1 MLVVATQGEGVRMY
15 DPLLTDAMLVAF
27 ATSGNAVSTG
37 TLLLT
42 SLFEVVAAVSP
53 SELAAL
59 LPAGLDWSLVL
70 IPPITGIIGYCTNW
84 VGIRLL
90 FQPVDFHG
98 FQVPGLSQ
106 VISLCPA
113 KIQQIPGLMEGKVG
127 WQGIVPSRAEKMGSI
142 AATSGISMIA
152 SGREFYETFDPD
164 AMAEHVVAAASDDIH
179 RIVEEI
185 IREEHPQLWRD
196 APESVRTLVHAR
208 VDDRLPAV
216 ADRMFEKIGN
226 NIDEL
231 LDMQT
236 LMIDKLGNDPKLLNR
251 MFLEIGDKELKFLVN
266 SGFYIGTF
274 LGCFSIP
281 LYVFIDKWWV
291 LPIAGTLV
299 GYFTNF
305 IAIKAIFNP
314 KEPVKIGPFELQGLF
329 IKRQDEASVTYANI
343 VSKEI
348 VTIGN
353 LADNMLNGRKGD
365 RTRKMIKDSL
375 RPAVDE
381 AAGVAAPLLKMTTG
395 EREYETIRERFAD
408 ESIEYAFEPLQDE
421 QFNQERSEAVHEL
434 IVERMRN
441 LPPDDYCLMLRSAF
455 KEDEWLLIS
464 IGGVLGFV
472 AGWIQLLVVTAV

>member
-1 MLVVATQGEGVRMY
+1 MY
-15 DPLLTDAMLVAF
+15 EPLLTDATLTPFALSGDTLSVVALVAMSLLEF
-27 ATSGNAVSTG
+27 A
-37 TLLLT
+37 
-42 SLFEVVAAVSP
+42 AAVTSP
-53 SELAAL
+53 NLAGL
-59 LPAGLDWSLVL
+59 LPSTIDWSLVL

-90 FQPVDFHG
+90 FHPVEFHG
-98 FQVPGLSQ
+98 FEVPGLKQ
-106 VISLCPA
+106 IINLCPPR
-113 KIQQIPGLMEGKVG
+113 IQQIPGLMEGKVG

-196 APESVRTLVHAR
+196 APESVRSLVHAR

-216 ADRMFEKIGN
+216 ADRLFVKIGD

-236 LMIDKLGNDPKLLNR
+236 MMIDKLGNDPELLNR

-281 LYVFIDKWWV
+281 LYVFIDQWWV
-291 LPIAGTLV
+291 LPVAGTFV

-314 KEPVKIGPFELQGLF
+314 KQPVKIGPFELQGLF
-329 IKRQDEASVTYANI
+329 IKRQDEASVTYADI
-343 VSKEI
+343 VSREI

-381 AAGVAAPLLKMTTG
+381 AVGVAAPLVRITTG
-395 EREYETIRERFAD
+395 EREYEAMRERFAD
-408 ESIEYAFEPLQDE
+408 ETIEYALDPLQDE
-421 QFNQERSEAVHEL
+421 EFNRERSEAVREL
-434 IVERMRN
+434 IIERMRK
-441 LPPDDYCLMLRSAF
+441 LPPEDYCLMLRSAF

-464 IGGVLGFV
+464 IGGLLGFV